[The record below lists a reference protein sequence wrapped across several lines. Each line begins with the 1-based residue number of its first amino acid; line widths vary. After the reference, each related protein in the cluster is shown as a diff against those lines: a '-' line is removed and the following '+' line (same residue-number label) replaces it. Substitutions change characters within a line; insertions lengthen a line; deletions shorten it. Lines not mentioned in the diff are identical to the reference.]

1 MGFVFRKKTD
11 DARLAGPRCRVDHR
25 ESAGASE
32 FRHPRQGVVII
43 LPGAP
48 NETGNVLPMSPVRP
62 IAERFMIR
70 INDTIS
76 IDDGEITESFIRSS
90 GPGGQNVNKL
100 ATAVQLR
107 FDVRHSPSLSH
118 EVRAR
123 LERLAGK
130 RLTRDGVLVIT
141 AQRHRTQERNRDDAL
156 ERLVELIRAAAVRP
170 TPRRATRP
178 TLGSKVRRLEGKKR
192 RAGVKALRQ
201 GKPVLE

>member
-1 MGFVFRKKTD
+1 
-11 DARLAGPRCRVDHR
+11 
-25 ESAGASE
+25 
-32 FRHPRQGVVII
+32 
-43 LPGAP
+43 
-48 NETGNVLPMSPVRP
+48 
-62 IAERFMIR
+62 MIR
-70 INDTIS
+70 IDDRIS
-76 IDDGEITESFIRSS
+76 IDDREISESFIRSS

-123 LERLAGK
+123 LERLAGR

-156 ERLVELIRAAAVRP
+156 TRLIELIRAAAIRP
-170 TPRRATRP
+170 TPRRPTRP

-192 RAGVKALRQ
+192 RGGIKNLRRA
-201 GKPVLE
+201 KPAFD